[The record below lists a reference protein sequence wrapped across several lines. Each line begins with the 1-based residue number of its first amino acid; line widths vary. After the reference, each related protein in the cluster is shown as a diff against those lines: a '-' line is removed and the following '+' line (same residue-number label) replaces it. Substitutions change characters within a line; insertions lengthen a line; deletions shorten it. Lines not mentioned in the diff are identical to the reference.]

1 MWRVVLSILAVV
13 FNAGVILTTLL
24 GFLGFGVN
32 AASHPLSVG
41 DWILLGL
48 FIVTFAGAVISILAV
63 AVGARLRDR
72 QQAGSPAQVASE
84 FS

>member
-13 FNAGVILTTLL
+13 FNAGVILATLL

-32 AASHPLSVG
+32 AASRAVSGG
-41 DWILLGL
+41 DWIVLGL
-48 FIVTFAGAVISILAV
+48 FIATFAGAATSILAV

-72 QQAGSPAQVASE
+72 RQGGSAAQVASE